1 MYNRYETGFL
11 DPITTQEE
19 FNERVNGFMDR
30 GEEEALLALLEQ
42 YPDFMVRYA
51 VELEKELGL

>member
-30 GEEEALLALLEQ
+30 GEEEALLALL
-42 YPDFMVRYA
+42 
-51 VELEKELGL
+51 

>member
-1 MYNRYETGFL
+1 MYNRYKMGFSN
-11 DPITTQEE
+11 PITTQEE

-51 VELEKELGL
+51 VELEKDMRL